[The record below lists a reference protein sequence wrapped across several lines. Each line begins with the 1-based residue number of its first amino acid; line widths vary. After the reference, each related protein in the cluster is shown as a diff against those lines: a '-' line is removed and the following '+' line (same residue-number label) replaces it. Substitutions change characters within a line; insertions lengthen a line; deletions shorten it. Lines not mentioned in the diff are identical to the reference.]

1 MASSRREPHSSEAF
15 DLWDSTKGGSDL
27 VAVETIG
34 AAVGGR
40 VDRAAADRVGIPVS
54 EVLTLAPLGAAR
66 LVAGAAGLD
75 RIVRSVNVMEVP
87 DILPWVKPD
96 ELLVTTAYPLREDPD
111 ALARLVPR
119 LDEHGLA
126 GVAIKPTRYIST
138 IPEAML
144 AEADRLNFPV
154 IELPPEASFNEI
166 IGAVLGVILDRQ
178 AVRLRRAAEIHDR
191 FTSIVLSG
199 GGLRQIA
206 DALADSIAM
215 PVAIVDGQGGEL
227 ARSAGF
233 DGEIP
238 GPTGGARPTDVDDR
252 ADTDRVM
259 QAIVVGAE
267 RHGTIVGQGRA
278 SDLGDD
284 ELEAL
289 DYAATVAALRLVQA
303 RAVAEAD
310 RRFQAVCLEELVTG
324 HVTDRAALMERSAAF
339 GWDLSMPRAVLV
351 AELHE
356 LDGRPAAQLAG
367 SSEELVA
374 RHRLYETARLVLGPS
389 AIVWERSA
397 GIAAL
402 VPMTKHGREAVR
414 AAAQELRAETNR
426 RQPGATVDIGVGR
439 ASADPLR
446 LDVSYR
452 EARGAVAVMGWSRG
466 HGAVSLFE
474 EQQLDRLLF
483 NMPEAERASFVETT
497 IGPLV
502 VHDARNRTNLVE
514 TLDVYLASRRVA
526 VAARDL
532 YVHPNTL
539 ANRLERIADIVG
551 PFVGDPDRCLTLGL
565 ALRLRRS
572 HGN

>member
-1 MASSRREPHSSEAF
+1 MAF
-15 DLWDSTKGGSDL
+15 GT
-27 VAVETIG
+27 
-34 AAVGGR
+34 VGTS
-40 VDRAAADRVGIPVS
+40 VDRGSSDRVGIPVS
-54 EVLTLAPLGAAR
+54 EVLALSPLGRAR

-87 DILPWVKPD
+87 DILPWVQPD

-119 LDEHGLA
+119 LDDHGLA
-126 GVAIKPTRYIST
+126 ALAIKPTRYIST

-144 AEADRLNFPV
+144 AEADRLAFPV
-154 IELPPEASFNEI
+154 IELPPETSFNEI

-191 FTSIVLSG
+191 FTAIVLSG

-206 DALADSIAM
+206 DALAESIGMA
-215 PVAIVDGQGGEL
+215 VAIVDGQGTEL

-233 DGEIP
+233 EGDVELPADGEH
-238 GPTGGARPTDVDDR
+238 GSSDQG
-252 ADTDRVM
+252 RVS

-267 RHGTIVGQGRA
+267 RHGTIVGAGRA
-278 SDLGDD
+278 ADLGDD

-374 RHRLYETARLVLGPS
+374 RHRLYETARLVLGPA

-402 VPMTKHGREAVR
+402 VPMTRHGRDAVK
-414 AAAQELRAETNR
+414 AAAEELRAETQR
-426 RQPGATVDIGVGR
+426 RQPAATIDVGVGR

-452 EARGAVAVMGWSRG
+452 EARGAVAVTGWSRG

-497 IGPLV
+497 IGPLIA
-502 VHDARNRTNLVE
+502 HDAKNRTNLVE

-532 YVHPNTL
+532 YVHSNTL
-539 ANRLERIADIVG
+539 ANRLERIAEIVG
-551 PFVGDPDRCLTLGL
+551 PFLGDPDRCLTLGL

-572 HGN
+572 ESR

>member
-1 MASSRREPHSSEAF
+1 
-15 DLWDSTKGGSDL
+15 
-27 VAVETIG
+27 VAVETFRP
-34 AAVGGR
+34 A
-40 VDRAAADRVGIPVS
+40 VDRAAADRVGIPIS
-54 EVLTLAPLGAAR
+54 EVLTLAPLGTAR
-66 LVAGAAGLD
+66 LVAGAAGVD

-111 ALARLVPR
+111 ALTRLVPR

-144 AEADRLNFPV
+144 AEADRLAFPV

-166 IGAVLGVILDRQ
+166 IGAVLGLILDRQ

-191 FTSIVLSG
+191 FTAIVLSG

-206 DALADSIAM
+206 DALAESIGM

-227 ARSAGF
+227 ARSAGY
-233 DGEIP
+233 DGEIE
-238 GPTGGARPTDVDDR
+238 GAEEADDV
-252 ADTDRVM
+252 AGEDRVR

-267 RHGTIVGQGRA
+267 RHGTILGTGRA
-278 SDLGDD
+278 ADLGDD

-310 RRFQAVCLEELVTG
+310 RRFQAVCLEELATG

-367 SSEELVA
+367 SSEELVV
-374 RHRLYETARLVLGPS
+374 RHRLYETARLVLGPA

-402 VPMTKHGREAVR
+402 VPMTRHGREAVR
-414 AAAQELRAETNR
+414 AAAQEIQAETHR

-497 IGPLV
+497 IGTLV
-502 VHDARNRTNLVE
+502 AHDARNRTNLVE
-514 TLDVYLASRRVA
+514 TLDAYLASRRVA
-526 VAARDL
+526 AAARDL

-572 HGN
+572 SSH